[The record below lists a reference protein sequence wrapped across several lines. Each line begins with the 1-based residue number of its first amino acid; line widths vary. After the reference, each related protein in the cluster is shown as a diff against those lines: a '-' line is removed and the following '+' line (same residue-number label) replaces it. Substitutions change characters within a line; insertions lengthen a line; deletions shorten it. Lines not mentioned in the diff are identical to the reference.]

1 MVGTVAIEVLDD
13 AQWTELDEGA
23 AVLLAGAVGA
33 TGETGAIDEEDEA
46 DETGEEVGDC
56 AAA

>member
-23 AVLLAGAVGA
+23 AVLLAGAVGDTGD
-33 TGETGAIDEEDEA
+33 TGET